1 MRSGNSKMRNLQH
14 CFVILLLVLLAS
26 CVATQPFPYAVR
38 AGDTITLA
46 IGSYDGVNKN
56 NLSITYYP
64 DPGSLP
70 DETPVDVTSAI
81 RSVFNI
87 YPDKKSRT
95 YWDKTSGNGQ
105 QTMAYVEGIS
115 GHSSW
120 QTVVAVDLPSTLPTG
135 TGHFVVTLGTGIIT
149 PPFLASVEDVNI
161 QAQILEP
168 GGEAHTF
175 EFRKFN
181 FNTETSVGNLTNLE
195 QLRQVIV
202 RKVPSQSSSSIS
214 VAAAEY
220 NLLVPIID
228 EFSNDVSNLVPD
240 SDIVVV
246 LDDQINY
253 YKNQTSLNWSRSGS
267 SIKVITTSL
276 SGNQNAKSI
285 RFSILIANYTDAEA
299 NGWSLA
305 DTASLVTVKYFDLN
319 GEELTGATPE
329 VVVQ

>member
-1 MRSGNSKMRNLQH
+1 MKILQH
-14 CFVILLLVLLAS
+14 YVVALFVVLLAS

-46 IGSYDGVNKN
+46 IGSYDGVNKS

-64 DPGSLP
+64 DSGSLP
-70 DETPVDVTSAI
+70 SETPVDVTSNI

-95 YWDKTSGNGQ
+95 YWDTTSGNSL
-105 QTMAYVEGIS
+105 QTMAYVESIS

-120 QTVVAVDLPSTLPTG
+120 QSVVAVDLPSTLPTG
-135 TGHFVVTLGTGIIT
+135 TGHFVVSLGAGIVT

-161 QAQILEP
+161 QAKILEP
-168 GGEAHTF
+168 GGTTHDF
-175 EFRKFN
+175 EFRKLN
-181 FNTETSVGNLTNLE
+181 FNTETSIGNLVDLQ

-202 RKVPSQSSSSIS
+202 RNYPGSSVFTSIS
-214 VAAAEY
+214 IAAAEY
-220 NLLVPIID
+220 EILVPIID
-228 EFSNDVSNLVPD
+228 QFSNDVSTTVPD

-253 YKNQTSLNWSRSGS
+253 DRNQTSLNWSRSGD
-267 SIKVITTSL
+267 SIKVITTSP
-276 SGNQNAKSI
+276 SGKQNAKSI
-285 RFSILIANYTDAEA
+285 RFSILLANYVDAEA
-299 NGWSLA
+299 NGWSLS
-305 DTASLVTVKYFDLN
+305 DTASLVSVKYFDLD
-319 GEELTGATPE
+319 GIELVGPTPQ